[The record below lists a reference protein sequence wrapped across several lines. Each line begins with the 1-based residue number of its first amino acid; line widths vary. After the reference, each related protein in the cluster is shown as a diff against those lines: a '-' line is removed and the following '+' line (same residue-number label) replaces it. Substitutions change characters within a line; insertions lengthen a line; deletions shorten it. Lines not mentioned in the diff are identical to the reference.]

1 MTIRILRNVIILI
14 NYSIF
19 LTILI
24 LKLLQKSFSK
34 KKKSIYSFTKKQT
47 LIFFSFEMNSF
58 RFKKRS

>member
-34 KKKSIYSFTKKQT
+34 KKKKYLLFHEKTNFN
-47 LIFFSFEMNSF
+47 FFFF
-58 RFKKRS
+58 RNEFVPF